1 MKRGHDAGGGKV
13 DDSPP
18 GGSQKTRDCSSL
30 YQIAMTQVV
39 RAMKTRNGEV

>member
-18 GGSQKTRDCSSL
+18 GRSQKTRHCSSL
-30 YQIAMTQVV
+30 YQIATTQVI
-39 RAMKTRNGEV
+39 RAMRTRYGEV